1 MSPPY
6 GFLDIFNFECSLF
19 CVNKMFLLI
28 KFKKIRIMILSLFLV
43 LANLGT
49 KQRLILE
56 LVQMLLN
63 KVLADGALLE
73 MTNQVSG
80 VVLLLM
86 TALRQTYDSN
96 KTDADKD
103 SSAYVTILDEGR
115 SKEASKLYSSA
126 LQVDIF

>member
-1 MSPPY
+1 M
-6 GFLDIFNFECSLF
+6 
-19 CVNKMFLLI
+19 V
-28 KFKKIRIMILSLFLV
+28 LFLALIVKCLFFPV
-43 LANLGT
+43 LPNLGT

-80 VVLLLM
+80 VILLLM
-86 TALRQTYDSN
+86 TALRQTYDGPKS
-96 KTDADKD
+96 DIGKD

-126 LQVDIF
+126 LQVNIQTFYFYGSEFRYVSIYFILRPEMVEV

>member
-1 MSPPY
+1 MTPLY
-6 GFLDIFNFECSLF
+6 
-19 CVNKMFLLI
+19 KLLSGLI
-28 KFKKIRIMILSLFLV
+28 RKIDKNILSFFLV

-126 LQVDIF
+126 LQVEIF

>member
-1 MSPPY
+1 
-6 GFLDIFNFECSLF
+6 
-19 CVNKMFLLI
+19 
-28 KFKKIRIMILSLFLV
+28 MIPSLFLV

-126 LQVDIF
+126 LQVEIF

>member
-126 LQVDIF
+126 LQVEIF

>member
-1 MSPPY
+1 M
-6 GFLDIFNFECSLF
+6 
-19 CVNKMFLLI
+19 
-28 KFKKIRIMILSLFLV
+28 
-43 LANLGT
+43 
-49 KQRLILE
+49 
-56 LVQMLLN
+56 
-63 KVLADGALLE
+63 ADGALLE

-126 LQVDIF
+126 LQVWYFSKVKAFWAGQKVRKPEFYYRLDTQTCKVNSVQEACDKYFGVHILEY

>member
-1 MSPPY
+1 
-6 GFLDIFNFECSLF
+6 
-19 CVNKMFLLI
+19 MFPVLCKQNVFTI
-28 KFKKIRIMILSLFLV
+28 KLEKIRIMILSLFLV

>member
-1 MSPPY
+1 
-6 GFLDIFNFECSLF
+6 
-19 CVNKMFLLI
+19 
-28 KFKKIRIMILSLFLV
+28 MILSLFLV

-86 TALRQTYDSN
+86 TALRQTYNSN